1 MRHSSLLRTIALLA
15 ATAAAAGLAA
25 GCSGKDK
32 VPSIGY
38 AVDTT
43 VTSYN
48 GGTTAGAAAAQAVFG
63 RVLTGFFYTGP
74 DGQPIADTDTGSA
87 KEVPGEAQTIQYRL
101 NPAGVYSDGVPT
113 SCDDL
118 VFTWAAR
125 SGRFPGFDSAST
137 AGYEDIERVECQ
149 PGSKD
154 GTVVFRPGRRYAPWR
169 TLFGAGELMPAHVAT
184 QAANVPDIVAA
195 VQNDDRPALDRL
207 AQFWNTGWN
216 LAPGDLDI
224 TAFPSSGPYRIESF
238 DLDNGLVLV
247 ANERWWGDAPA
258 TGRIVVYPK
267 PADLAAHIE
276 DGSVSVVDIG
286 TGSLPDL
293 NLDAFAVEQQPSRGV
308 EQLVLGTGGV
318 FETDAARRA
327 FALCVPRQ
335 ALFDQLG
342 RMAEAPETGLG
353 SGLADSRTVQPD
365 SPFYPAVT
373 GAADPFADG
382 DVAGAKSALAESGKK
397 QLTVRIGYLAPDAR
411 RARTVSMIADSCRQ
425 AGITVEDAGT
435 PDFGAAQ
442 LAGGA
447 VDAVLGGPGGLP
459 GPAGSLDG
467 IAAVSGLRSG
477 SGLNVGQFRNG
488 RYDAITDQLAADENS
503 TDQLNLL
510 AEAENL
516 LWAQLPS
523 VPLFATPRTIAF
535 GGGLQNAVAGPT
547 RAGSG
552 WNMDQWV
559 LQR

>member
-1 MRHSSLLRTIALLA
+1 MRLPYLRRTLALLA
-15 ATAAAAGLAA
+15 ATAAASGLVA
-25 GCSGKDK
+25 GCSGEDQ

-38 AVDTT
+38 AVDTA
-43 VTSYN
+43 VASFN
-48 GGTTAGAAAAQAVFG
+48 GGTTAGAASAQAVFG

-74 DGQPIADTDTGSA
+74 DGQPVADTDTGTA

-101 NPAGVYSDGVPT
+101 NPQGVYSDGVPT

-125 SGRFPGFDSAST
+125 SGRFPRFDSAST

-154 GTVVFRPGRRYAPWR
+154 GTVVFRPGTRYQPWR
-169 TLFGAGELMPAHVAT
+169 TLFGAGELMPAHVAA

-195 VQNDDRPALDRL
+195 VQNDDRAALDRL
-207 AQFWNTGWN
+207 ADFWNTGWN
-216 LAPGDLDI
+216 LEPGDLDI
-224 TAFPSSGPYRIESF
+224 ARFPASGPYRIESYGLE
-238 DLDNGLVLV
+238 DGLVLV
-247 ANERWWGDAPA
+247 ANERWWGEAPA

-267 PADLAAHIE
+267 PADLAARIE
-276 DGSVSVVDIG
+276 DGSVAVVDIG
-286 TGSLPDL
+286 SGSLPEV
-293 NLDAFAVEQQPSRGV
+293 NLDAYAVEQLPSRGI
-308 EQLVLGTGGV
+308 EQLVLNTGGV
-318 FETDAARRA
+318 FESTAARRA

-342 RMAEAPETGLG
+342 RVAEAPEAGLG
-353 SGLADSRTVQPD
+353 AGVSNSRTLQQD
-365 SPFYPAVT
+365 SLFYPAAT
-373 GAADPFADG
+373 GASGPYATG
-382 DVAGAKSALAESGKK
+382 DVAGARAALADAGKDG
-397 QLTVRIGYLAPDAR
+397 LVVRVGYLAPDVR
-411 RARTVSMIADSCRQ
+411 RARTVSMIADACKA

-435 PDFGAAQ
+435 PDFGPAQ
-442 LAGGA
+442 LRDGA
-447 VDAVLGGPGGLP
+447 VDAVLGGPGGMP

-467 IAAVSGLRSG
+467 IAAIGGLRSG

-488 RYDAITDQLAADENS
+488 RFDAITEQLAAETDS
-503 TDQLNLL
+503 TNQLHLMT
-510 AEAENL
+510 EAENL

-535 GGGLQNAVAGPT
+535 AGGLRNGIAGPT

-559 LQR
+559 LER

>member
-1 MRHSSLLRTIALLA
+1 MRLPYLRRTIALLA
-15 ATAAAAGLAA
+15 AATAAAGSVA
-25 GCSGKDK
+25 GCSGEDQ

-38 AVDTT
+38 AVDTA

-48 GGTTAGAAAAQAVFG
+48 GGTAAGAASAQAVFG

-74 DGQPIADTDTGSA
+74 DGQPVADTDTGTA

-101 NPAGVYSDGVPT
+101 NPRGVYSDGVPT

-125 SGRFPGFDSAST
+125 SGRFPGFESAST

-154 GTVVFRPGRRYAPWR
+154 GTVVFRPGKRYLPWR
-169 TLFGAGELMPAHVAT
+169 TLFGAGELMPAHVAAD
-184 QAANVPDIVAA
+184 AANVPDIVAA

-216 LAPGDLDI
+216 LEPGDLDV
-224 TAFPSSGPYRIESF
+224 TRLPSSGPYRIESF
-238 DLDNGLVLV
+238 GLEDGLVLV
-247 ANERWWGDAPA
+247 ANERWWGEAPA

-267 PADLAAHIE
+267 PADLAARIE
-276 DGSVSVVDIG
+276 DGSAAVVDIG
-286 TGSLPDL
+286 AGALPEL
-293 NLDAFAVEQQPSRGV
+293 NLDAYSVQQLPSRGI
-308 EQLVLGTGGV
+308 EQLVLNTGGV
-318 FETDAARRA
+318 FESAAARRA

-342 RMAEAPETGLG
+342 RSTEAPEAGLG
-353 SGLADSRTVQPD
+353 SGPSNSRTLQQD
-365 SPFYPAVT
+365 SLYYPAAT
-373 GAADPFADG
+373 GAAGAFAAG
-382 DVAGAKSALAESGKK
+382 DVEGAQGALADAGKDGMV
-397 QLTVRIGYLAPDAR
+397 VRIGYLAPDAR
-411 RARTVSMIADSCRQ
+411 RTQTVSMIADACRA
-425 AGITVEDAGT
+425 AGITVEDAST
-435 PDFGAAQ
+435 PDFTPAR
-442 LAGGA
+442 LREGA
-447 VDAVLGGPGGLP
+447 VDAVLGGPGGAP

-467 IAAVSGLRSG
+467 IAAIGGLRSG
-477 SGLNVGQFRNG
+477 SGLNIGQFRNG
-488 RYDAITDQLAADENS
+488 RFDSIADQLAADDNS
-503 TDQLNLL
+503 TTQLNLL
-510 AEAENL
+510 TEAENL

-535 GGGLQNAVAGPT
+535 AGGLDNGIAGPT

>member
-1 MRHSSLLRTIALLA
+1 MRLPYLRRTIALLA
-15 ATAAAAGLAA
+15 ATTAAAGVVA
-25 GCSGKDK
+25 GCSGEDQ

-38 AVDTT
+38 AVDTA

-48 GGTTAGAAAAQAVFG
+48 GGTAAGAASAQAVFG

-74 DGQPIADTDTGSA
+74 DGQPVADTDTGTA

-101 NPAGVYSDGVPT
+101 NPRGVYSDGVPT

-125 SGRFPGFDSAST
+125 SGRFPGFESAST

-154 GTVVFRPGRRYAPWR
+154 GTVVFRPGKHYLPWR
-169 TLFGAGELMPAHVAT
+169 TLFGAGELMPAHVAAE
-184 QAANVPDIVAA
+184 AADVPDIVAA

-216 LAPGDLDI
+216 LEPGDLDI
-224 TAFPSSGPYRIESF
+224 TRFPASGPYRIESYGLE
-238 DLDNGLVLV
+238 DGLVLV
-247 ANERWWGDAPA
+247 ANERWWGETPA

-267 PADLAAHIE
+267 PADLAGRIE
-276 DGSVSVVDIG
+276 DGSAAVVDIG
-286 TGSLPDL
+286 AGSLPEV
-293 NLDAFAVEQQPSRGV
+293 NLDAYTVAQLPSRGI
-308 EQLVLGTGGV
+308 EQLVLNTGGV
-318 FETDAARRA
+318 FESTAARRA

-335 ALFDQLG
+335 GLFDQLG
-342 RMAEAPETGLG
+342 RVTEAPEAGLG
-353 SGLADSRTVQPD
+353 SGPSNSRTLQQD
-365 SPFYPAVT
+365 SLYYPAAT
-373 GAADPFADG
+373 GAAGPFAAG
-382 DVAGAKSALAESGKK
+382 DVEGAQAALADAGKDGMV
-397 QLTVRIGYLAPDAR
+397 VRIGYLAPDAR
-411 RARTVSMIADSCRQ
+411 RSQTVSMIADACRA
-425 AGITVEDAGT
+425 AGITVEDAST
-435 PDFGAAQ
+435 PDFTPAR
-442 LAGGA
+442 LREGA
-447 VDAVLGGPGGLP
+447 VDAVLGGSGGAQ

-467 IAAVSGLRSG
+467 IAAIGGLRSG
-477 SGLNVGQFRNG
+477 SGLNIGQFRNG
-488 RYDAITDQLAADENS
+488 RFDSITDQLAAEDNS
-503 TDQLNLL
+503 TTQLNLL
-510 AEAENL
+510 TEAENL

-535 GGGLQNAVAGPT
+535 SGGLDNGIAGPT

>member
-1 MRHSSLLRTIALLA
+1 MRLPYLRRTIALLA
-15 ATAAAAGLAA
+15 ATTAAAGLAV
-25 GCSGKDK
+25 GCSGEDQ

-38 AVDTT
+38 AVDTA

-48 GGTTAGAAAAQAVFG
+48 GGTAAGAASAQAVFG

-74 DGQPIADTDTGSA
+74 DGQPIADTDTGTA

-101 NPAGVYSDGVPT
+101 NPRGVYSDGVPT

-125 SGRFPGFDSAST
+125 SGRFPGFESAST

-154 GTVVFRPGRRYAPWR
+154 GTVVFRPGKHYLPWR
-169 TLFGAGELMPAHVAT
+169 TLFGAGELMPAHVAAE
-184 QAANVPDIVAA
+184 AADVPDIVAA

-216 LAPGDLDI
+216 LEPGDLDI
-224 TAFPSSGPYRIESF
+224 TRFPASGPYRIESYGLE
-238 DLDNGLVLV
+238 DGLVLV

-267 PADLAAHIE
+267 PADLAARIE
-276 DGSVSVVDIG
+276 DGSAAVVDIG
-286 TGSLPDL
+286 AGSLPEV
-293 NLDAFAVEQQPSRGV
+293 NLDAYSVQQLPSRGI
-308 EQLVLGTGGV
+308 EQLVLNTGGV
-318 FETDAARRA
+318 FESTAARRA

-342 RMAEAPETGLG
+342 RVTEPPEAGLG
-353 SGLADSRTVQPD
+353 SGPSNSRTLQQD
-365 SPFYPAVT
+365 SLYYPAAT
-373 GAADPFADG
+373 GAAGPFAAG
-382 DVAGAKSALAESGKK
+382 DVEGAQAALADAGKDGMV
-397 QLTVRIGYLAPDAR
+397 VRIGYLAPDAR
-411 RARTVSMIADSCRQ
+411 RAQTVSMIADACKA
-425 AGITVEDAGT
+425 AGITVEDAST
-435 PDFGAAQ
+435 PDFTPAR
-442 LAGGA
+442 LREGA
-447 VDAVLGGPGGLP
+447 VDAVLGGPGGAQ

-467 IAAVSGLRSG
+467 IAAIGGLRSG
-477 SGLNVGQFRNG
+477 SGLNIGQFRNG
-488 RYDAITDQLAADENS
+488 RFDSITDQLAAEDNS
-503 TDQLNLL
+503 TTQLNLL
-510 AEAENL
+510 TEAENL

-535 GGGLQNAVAGPT
+535 SGGLDNGIAGPT

>member
-1 MRHSSLLRTIALLA
+1 MRLPYLRRTIALLA
-15 ATAAAAGLAA
+15 ATTAASGLMV
-25 GCSGKDK
+25 GCSSEDQ

-38 AVDTT
+38 AVDTA

-48 GGTTAGAAAAQAVFG
+48 GGTAAGAASAQAVFG

-74 DGQPIADTDTGSA
+74 DGQPVADTDTGTA

-101 NPAGVYSDGVPT
+101 NPRGVYSDGVPT
-113 SCDDL
+113 ACDDL

-125 SGRFPGFDSAST
+125 SGRFPGFESAST

-154 GTVVFRPGRRYAPWR
+154 GTVVFRPGKRYLPWR
-169 TLFGAGELMPAHVAT
+169 TLFGAGELMPAHVAA
-184 QAANVPDIVAA
+184 QAGNVPDIVAA

-216 LAPGDLDI
+216 LEPGDLDI
-224 TAFPSSGPYRIESF
+224 TQFPASGPYRVESYGLE
-238 DLDNGLVLV
+238 DGLVLV
-247 ANERWWGDAPA
+247 ANERWWGEAPA

-267 PADLAAHIE
+267 PADLAARIE
-276 DGSVSVVDIG
+276 DGSVAAVDIG
-286 TGSLPDL
+286 AGSLPEV
-293 NLDAFAVEQQPSRGV
+293 NLDAYSVQQLPSRGI
-308 EQLVLGTGGV
+308 EQLVLNTGGV
-318 FETDAARRA
+318 FESTAARRA

-342 RMAEAPETGLG
+342 RATEAPEAGLG
-353 SGLADSRTVQPD
+353 SGPSNSRTLQQD
-365 SPFYPAVT
+365 SMYYPVAT
-373 GAADPFADG
+373 GAAGPFAAG
-382 DVAGAKSALAESGKK
+382 DPEGAQAALADAGKDGMV
-397 QLTVRIGYLAPDAR
+397 VRIGYLAPDAR
-411 RARTVSMIADSCRQ
+411 RAQTVSMIADACKA
-425 AGITVEDAGT
+425 AGITVEDAST
-435 PDFGAAQ
+435 PEFTPAR
-442 LAGGA
+442 LREGA
-447 VDAVLGGPGGLP
+447 VDAVLGGPGGAP

-467 IAAVSGLRSG
+467 IAAIGGLRSG
-477 SGLNVGQFRNG
+477 SGLNIGQFRNG
-488 RYDAITDQLAADENS
+488 RFDSITDQLAAEDNS
-503 TDQLNLL
+503 TTQLNLVT
-510 AEAENL
+510 EAENL

-535 GGGLQNAVAGPT
+535 SGGLDNGIAGPT

>member
-1 MRHSSLLRTIALLA
+1 MRLPYLRRAFALLA
-15 ATAAAAGLAA
+15 ATTAATGMVA
-25 GCSGKDK
+25 GCSGEDQ

-38 AVDTT
+38 AVDTA

-48 GGTTAGAAAAQAVFG
+48 GGTAAGAASAQSVFG

-74 DGQPIADTDTGSA
+74 DGQPVADTDTGTA

-101 NPAGVYSDGVPT
+101 NPQGVYSDGVPT

-154 GTVVFRPGRRYAPWR
+154 GTVVFRPGKRYLPWR
-169 TLFGAGELMPAHVAT
+169 TLFAAGELMPAHVA
-184 QAANVPDIVAA
+184 ADSANVADIVAA
-195 VQNDDRPALDRL
+195 VQADDRPALDRL

-216 LAPGDLDI
+216 LEPGDVDI
-224 TAFPSSGPYRIESF
+224 TRFPSSGPYRIESF
-238 DLDNGLVLV
+238 DLEDGLVLV
-247 ANERWWGDAPA
+247 ANEHWWGDTPA

-267 PADLAAHIE
+267 PADLAARID
-276 DGSVSVVDIG
+276 DGSAAVVDIG
-286 TGSLPDL
+286 AGSLPEV
-293 NLDAFAVEQQPSRGV
+293 NLDAYSVQQLPGRGI
-308 EQLVLGTGGV
+308 EQLVLNTGGV
-318 FETDAARRA
+318 FESTAARRA

-342 RMAEAPETGLG
+342 RVAEAPEAGVG
-353 SGLADSRTVQPD
+353 SGPSNSRTLQQD
-365 SPFYPAVT
+365 SLYYPAVT
-373 GAADPFADG
+373 GAAGPFAAG
-382 DVAGAKSALAESGKK
+382 DAAGARAALADAGKDG
-397 QLTVRIGYLAPDAR
+397 LVVRIGYLAPDAR
-411 RARTVSMIADSCRQ
+411 RARTVSMIADACKA

-435 PDFGAAQ
+435 PDFASAQ
-442 LAGGA
+442 LRDGA
-447 VDAVLGGPGGLP
+447 VDAVLGGPGGAP

-467 IAAVSGLRSG
+467 IAAVGGLRSG
-477 SGLNVGQFRNG
+477 SGFNIGQFRNG
-488 RYDAITDQLAADENS
+488 RYDSITDQLAGDDNS
-503 TDQLNLL
+503 TTQLNLL
-510 AEAENL
+510 TEAENL
-516 LWAQLPS
+516 LWTQLPS
-523 VPLFATPRTIAF
+523 IPLFATPRTIAF
-535 GGGLQNAVAGPT
+535 AGGLDNGIPGPT